1 MAEYADALH
10 QPPLPLLVVSKQFM
24 HLAYQGCALGVYF
37 LRPHRCGLALA
48 VSVFFPHQVN
58 LAIVV
63 FHLIRIDRA
72 QLLAYQR
79 TVVGV
84 WSFKIG
90 RATSEL
96 QSLMR
101 ISYAVFCLK
110 KKINNYMTTDAT

>member
-48 VSVFFPHQVN
+48 VSVFFPYQVN

-84 WSFKIG
+84 WSFRCRRPGYGHGEAAG
-90 RATSEL
+90 RLIAR
-96 QSLMR
+96 R
-101 ISYAVFCLK
+101 IVE
-110 KKINNYMTTDAT
+110 